1 MHDEPVRLDDES
13 PHGERAV
20 DSACAPTYAPLA
32 MYFDA
37 LVGSTFETSGDGAA
51 TVRLTLREE
60 HHGPHGFVH
69 GGVLCTLA
77 HQSAGAA
84 AYSLCRDGREAVM
97 VEMKI
102 NFLKASWTGALVS
115 RSQVM
120 RHGGRMSVVE
130 TRITGDDGELRAFV
144 VSTFLVL
151 ARALQPPA

>member
-1 MHDEPVRLDDES
+1 
-13 PHGERAV
+13 
-20 DSACAPTYAPLA
+20 

-37 LVGSTFETSGDGAA
+37 VVGSEFESSGDGRA
-51 TVRLTLREE
+51 TVRLVLREE

-84 AYSLCRDGREAVM
+84 AYSRCTGGQEAVM

-102 NFLKASWTGALVS
+102 NFLAASWTGTLVS
-115 RSQVM
+115 HSEVV

-130 TRITGDDGELRAFV
+130 TRITGDDGELRALV
-144 VSTFLVL
+144 TSTFLVL
-151 ARALQPPA
+151 VRALRPG

>member
-1 MHDEPVRLDDES
+1 
-13 PHGERAV
+13 
-20 DSACAPTYAPLA
+20 

-37 LVGSTFETSGDGAA
+37 LVGSEFEPGADGAA

-84 AYSLCRDGREAVM
+84 AYSLLRSGQEAAM
-97 VEMKI
+97 IEMKI
-102 NFLKASWTGALVS
+102 NFLKASWTGRLHS
-115 RSQVM
+115 RSQVV
-120 RHGGRMSVVE
+120 RQGGRTSVVE
-130 TRITGDDGELRAFV
+130 TRITGDDDELRALV

-151 ARALQPPA
+151 ERALRPPG

>member
-1 MHDEPVRLDDES
+1 
-13 PHGERAV
+13 
-20 DSACAPTYAPLA
+20 

-37 LVGSTFETSGDGAA
+37 VVGSEFQTSGEGRAS
-51 TVRLTLREE
+51 VRLTLRED

-84 AYSLCRDGREAVM
+84 AYSRCRDGQEAVM

-102 NFLKASWTGALVS
+102 NFLRASWTGALESHSEV
-115 RSQVM
+115 V
-120 RHGGRMSVVE
+120 RHGGRTSVVE
-130 TRITGDDGELRAFV
+130 TRIAGDDGELRALV

-151 ARALQPPA
+151 ERALRAPA